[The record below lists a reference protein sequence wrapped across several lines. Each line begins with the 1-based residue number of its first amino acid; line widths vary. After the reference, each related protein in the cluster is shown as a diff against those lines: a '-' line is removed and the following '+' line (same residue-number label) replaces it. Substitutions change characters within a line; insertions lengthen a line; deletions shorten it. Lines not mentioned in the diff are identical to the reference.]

1 MTDRGK
7 IEMKQ
12 DACRSWLLG
21 ALGLLAA
28 AASVAQ
34 EPEPGSFEIDTAGT
48 TLENGVYYLDARASL
63 ELSSE
68 AEQALASG
76 LTLTIRY
83 EVEFLNRLRLWWDT
97 EEATLRQ
104 LYRVEFHVL
113 TNRFVVLNGN
123 SGDQLSF
130 QDLSTALD
138 YVGRIDRLPLIDAA
152 VLDRDRRYDVR
163 VRVVL
168 DTDELPGP
176 LRLIA
181 FWRRDWSL
189 GSDWYSWRLDE
200 E

>member
-1 MTDRGK
+1 
-7 IEMKQ
+7 
-12 DACRSWLLG
+12 
-21 ALGLLAA
+21 
-28 AASVAQ
+28 
-34 EPEPGSFEIDTAGT
+34 
-48 TLENGVYYLDARASL
+48 
-63 ELSSE
+63 
-68 AEQALASG
+68 
-76 LTLTIRY
+76 
-83 EVEFLNRLRLWWDT
+83 
-97 EEATLRQ
+97 
-104 LYRVEFHVL
+104 VL